1 MTEMPDPT
9 AAKPLVMVVDDDQA
23 VADVLAARLGRHFRL
38 VSTTDP
44 RRAVELAAQRRPD
57 VILCDIDMAGM
68 NGDEVVF
75 ALSEDDRTQAIPVI
89 YLTQLLSDGEPDGLG
104 ETFGDCP
111 VLPKTASTQELV
123 DAIAAVLR

>member
-1 MTEMPDPT
+1 MTEMPDPS
-9 AAKPLVMVVDDDQA
+9 AAKPLVMVVDDDRA
-23 VADVLAARLGRHFRL
+23 VAEVLAARLGRHFRIL
-38 VSTTDP
+38 GTTDP
-44 RRAVELAAQRRPD
+44 RQAVAVAAQHRPD

-75 ALSEDDRTQAIPVI
+75 ALSEDERTRTIPVI

-111 VLPKTASTQELV
+111 VVPKTASTQELV
-123 DAIAAVLR
+123 EAIAAVLR